1 MISTNQHLTSST
13 TNSFIGMNEAITLK
27 KLITNQSI
35 KIENLDVYI
44 EDQHILKDINLTIP
58 EKSITCIIGP
68 SGCGKSTF
76 LKTLNRMHDESPEV
90 KISGKVFVD
99 DENIYGPHV
108 NVIDT
113 RKKMGLLAQRPCPLP
128 MSIFENVAYGPRIHG
143 IKRRKAV
150 NQTVIQYLQYVGL
163 WDEVRDRIRTSATR
177 LSIGQQQRL
186 CLARGLAIEPEYI
199 LGDEATSALDPLSTK
214 KIEELFVKLKEKYT
228 IILVTHTL
236 RQAKRI
242 ADHIIFMYMGKIIEA
257 GPTEE
262 FFNNPKKHLTKKKK
276 IKKQKLRNLLSG
288 HSIEDQIMKLQS
300 LFPDKIIFTTSLGI
314 EDQIIT
320 HKIFKNNLKIKIAT
334 LDTGRLFPQT
344 YEVLSNTIIRY
355 NKTIDVC
362 FPEYEAVEKMM
373 TEKGPFSFYKSVENR
388 KECCK
393 LRKVVLL
400 NRALAGM
407 KCWISGIRAD
417 QSDDRNQMDWLEY
430 DEVKKLFKFYPL
442 FNWSFN
448 EVKNFI
454 KENNVPYNS
463 LHDKG
468 YVSIGCEPCT
478 RAVKPGENFRSGRW
492 WWENDG
498 PKECGLHIK

>member
-1 MISTNQHLTSST
+1 
-13 TNSFIGMNEAITLK
+13 MNNAIPLK
-27 KLITNQSI
+27 KLVTNQSI
-35 KIENLDVYI
+35 RIENLDVYI
-44 EDQHILKDINLTIP
+44 EDQHILNDINLTIP
-58 EKSITCIIGP
+58 EKNITCIIGP

-143 IKRRKAV
+143 IKKRKAV

-163 WDEVRDRIRTSATR
+163 WDEVRDRVRTSATR

-242 ADHIIFMYMGKIIEA
+242 ADHIIFMYLGKIIEA

-262 FFNNPKKHLTKKKK
+262 FFNNPKKQLT
-276 IKKQKLRNLLSG
+276 REYLSG
-288 HSIEDQIMKLQS
+288 S
-300 LFPDKIIFTTSLGI
+300 
-314 EDQIIT
+314 
-320 HKIFKNNLKIKIAT
+320 
-334 LDTGRLFPQT
+334 
-344 YEVLSNTIIRY
+344 
-355 NKTIDVC
+355 
-362 FPEYEAVEKMM
+362 
-373 TEKGPFSFYKSVENR
+373 FS
-388 KECCK
+388 
-393 LRKVVLL
+393 
-400 NRALAGM
+400 
-407 KCWISGIRAD
+407 
-417 QSDDRNQMDWLEY
+417 
-430 DEVKKLFKFYPL
+430 
-442 FNWSFN
+442 
-448 EVKNFI
+448 
-454 KENNVPYNS
+454 
-463 LHDKG
+463 
-468 YVSIGCEPCT
+468 
-478 RAVKPGENFRSGRW
+478 
-492 WWENDG
+492 
-498 PKECGLHIK
+498 